1 MDERTLNALRLLPDY
16 LAQHVLLSLVA
27 LGLGILIG
35 LPLAVVATRYRG
47 LRIAAL
53 AAASLV
59 QTIPGLA
66 LLALFYPLLL
76 GLSALSQSTFGVGL
90 PALGFLPSVM
100 ALTLYAV
107 LPVLRNAIAGLAG
120 LDPAVIEAADAV
132 GMTPAQ
138 RLVQVE
144 APLAAPVV
152 MAGIRTAAV
161 WTIGA
166 ATLSTS
172 VGQTSLGN
180 YIFTGLQTENWIF
193 VLFGCAIAA
202 AFAFVV
208 DQILGLI
215 ESGATLRDARRIWFG
230 VAITAVGITAAL

>member
-1 MDERTLNALRLLPDY
+1 MDEQTANALNLLPNY

-35 LPLAVVATRYRG
+35 LPIAVVATRNRA
-47 LRIAAL
+47 LRVTAL

-76 GLSALSQSTFGVGL
+76 GLSALTQSIFGIGL

-107 LPVLRNAIAGLAG
+107 LPVLRNGIAGLAG
-120 LDPAVIEAADAV
+120 LDPAVIQAADAV
-132 GMTPAQ
+132 GMTPSQ

-144 APLAAPVV
+144 APLAAPVE
-152 MAGIRTAAV
+152 
-161 WTIGA
+161 IGRA
-166 ATLSTS
+166 H
-172 VGQTSLGN
+172 V
-180 YIFTGLQTENWIF
+180 
-193 VLFGCAIAA
+193 
-202 AFAFVV
+202 
-208 DQILGLI
+208 
-215 ESGATLRDARRIWFG
+215 
-230 VAITAVGITAAL
+230 

>member
-1 MDERTLNALRLLPDY
+1 MERTRMDERTVNALSLLPDY
-16 LAQHVLLSLVA
+16 LAQHVLLCLVA

-35 LPLAVVATRYRG
+35 LPLAVVATRHRG
-47 LRIAAL
+47 LRAATL
-53 AAASLV
+53 AAANLV

-66 LLALFYPLLL
+66 LLALFNPLLL
-76 GLSALSQSTFGVGL
+76 GLSAISQSTFGITL
-90 PALGFLPSVM
+90 QALGFLPSVM

-107 LPVLRNAIAGLAG
+107 LPVLRNGIAGLAG

-180 YIFTGLQTENWIF
+180 YIFSGLQTENWIF
-193 VLFGCAIAA
+193 VLFGCVVAA
-202 AFAFVV
+202 LLALAV
-208 DQILGLI
+208 DLLLGLI
-215 ESGATLRDARRIWFG
+215 ETGATRRNAGRIYLGMGG
-230 VAITAVGITAAL
+230 VVIG